1 MAATENPLE
10 IIQMLDVSCLR
21 PEADE
26 QKIRQTCTEALEY
39 GCAAVFVM
47 PYWLPLSASLLKGST
62 VKAGAPLGFPFG
74 SHTTYIKVCEA
85 RDAIASGAEEL
96 DMMMNVG
103 ALKSRDYKLVKRDIQ
118 AVVEASE
125 GRIVKVIL
133 ETCLLADEEKQTAC
147 QIVESAGADFVKTS
161 TGFSTCGATVA
172 DVRLLRAS
180 VSERVRVKAAGGI
193 DSFEQA
199 RELVQAGAV
208 RLGTSK
214 TLKIV
219 QGARAAADVAQVVR

>member
-1 MAATENPLE
+1 LE
-10 IIQMLDVSCLR
+10 IIQMLDLSCLR

-26 QKIRQTCTEALEY
+26 QAVRRTCAEALEY
-39 GCAAVFVM
+39 GYAAVFVM
-47 PYWLPLSASLLKGST
+47 PYWLPLSASMLKGSR
-62 VKAGAPLGFPFG
+62 VKAGVPLGFPFG
-74 SHTTYIKVCEA
+74 SHTTFIKVCEA
-85 RDAIASGAEEL
+85 RDAIANGAEEL

-103 ALKSRDYKLVKRDIQ
+103 ALKSRNYDLVERDIQ
-118 AVVEASE
+118 AVVEAAQ

-133 ETCLLADEEKQTAC
+133 ETCLLTDEEKKSAC

-180 VSERVRVKAAGGI
+180 VTERVRVKAAGGI

-199 RELVQAGAV
+199 RELVEAGAV

-214 TLKIV
+214 TLMIV
-219 QGARAAADVAQVVR
+219 QEAQVAAEARQVVR